1 MEVALPCLSASL
13 FISLLFTP
21 GVPHVSRQLT
31 ASTERKKRKKKKDSS
46 QNALSPGD
54 TFGQLLIRSAIF
66 GFPRCNLSPCHG
78 SCRFHSLG
86 FAPNLPPVQH
96 KFASGPRFCANKR
109 NAETLLNRRQTES
122 VFILDAQM
130 FLYTVFSFRYS
141 PPFYVGRKTIF
152 KAISALASPGPVFTS
167 ASHTHLF
174 AAQT

>member
-31 ASTERKKRKKKKDSS
+31 ASTDRKKKDSS

-66 GFPRCNLSPCHG
+66 GFPRCNLSPCHR
-78 SCRFHSLG
+78 SCHFHSLG
-86 FAPNLPPVQH
+86 FAPNLRCVQH
-96 KFASGPRFCANKR
+96 KFASGPVCANKR
-109 NAETLLNRRQTES
+109 NAETLLNPRQTES
-122 VFILDAQM
+122 VFILETQM
-130 FLYTVFSFRYS
+130 FLYTVFFFRYS

-152 KAISALASPGPVFTS
+152 KAISALASSGPVFTS